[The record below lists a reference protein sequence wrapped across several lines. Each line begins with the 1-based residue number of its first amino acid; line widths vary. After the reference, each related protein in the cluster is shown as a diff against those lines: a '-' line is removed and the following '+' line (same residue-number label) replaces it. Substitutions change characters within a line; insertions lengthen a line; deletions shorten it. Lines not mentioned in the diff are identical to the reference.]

1 MAMIV
6 LVTLLLLLLVLALL
20 LRERRHLVLIR
31 NRIQRFQI
39 ENEARVEKSVACL
52 YALLDITA
60 VMPDETGLESVFD
73 HAAETCAGVFTCDLV
88 SLMLFHAES
97 EELVVRSVSGP
108 SPKRDMLGAHRR
120 LGEGISGWAAKR
132 REALLLARGCD
143 LSHYPGLRLNSP
155 AISAA
160 MVVPIVLDDVLFGVI
175 NVSSESST
183 VDYDRSDFR
192 ALQAFAQNVGV
203 CIRHAQ
209 TLDSMKRR
217 MREIEERTAGSEEAY
232 SDVL

>member
-6 LVTLLLLLLVLALL
+6 MLTLLMLVFALL
-20 LRERRHLVLIR
+20 LRERRDLALIR
-31 NRIQRFQI
+31 DRIQRSQM

-52 YALLDITA
+52 YALLDVTA
-60 VMPDETGLESVFD
+60 VMPDDTGLESVFD

-97 EELVVRSVSGP
+97 EELVVRSVGGP

-175 NVSSESST
+175 NVSSESSS
-183 VDYDRSDFR
+183 VDYDRNDFR

-209 TLDSMKRR
+209 ALDRMKQRI
-217 MREIEERTAGSEEAY
+217 REIEERTVGGEQSFA
-232 SDVL
+232 DVF